1 MEVLCIGE
9 SRVDTVMFIDGF
21 IKENTK
27 NTIKEKIVCPGGC
40 ALTSS
45 ILLSKWGHVTYLSSI
60 VGNDDKSKLIVNA
73 LNDNEVNSDYLI
85 KTDEETSI
93 SYVVVNKYNASRT
106 VLNSIAKEENVKVD
120 LNINPDIILMDGTN
134 YSVAAV
140 ACNKF
145 KDKIKVLS
153 ASVVNEETTKLCK
166 LSDYIICDK
175 TFAEILA
182 RERINYDK
190 PDTLKSVLNKL
201 ESMYKSKVIITLGEK
216 GSLYK
221 IDDKI
226 KVMGAIKVKEIDKS
240 GVGDIYFGAFVYGL
254 AENLDL
260 EKCLKIAT
268 IAAGLS
274 VKKVGEIFSIPDV
287 REVHNIYGKNK

>member
-9 SRVDTVMFIDGF
+9 SRVDTVMFTDGF

-27 NTIKEKIVCPGGC
+27 NTIKEKIVSPGGC

-45 ILLSKWGHVTYLSSI
+45 ILLSKWGHITYLSSI
-60 VGNDDKSKLIVNA
+60 VGNDDKSKLITDT
-73 LNDNEVNSDYLI
+73 LDNSEVNSEYLI
-85 KTDEETSI
+85 KTDKETTS
-93 SYVVVNKYNASRT
+93 SYIVVNRYNASRT
-106 VLNSIAKEENVKVD
+106 VLNTITKEENEKVD

-134 YSVAAV
+134 YNVATL
-140 ACNKF
+140 ACNKY

-153 ASVVNEETTKLCK
+153 ASVVSEETTKLCK

-175 TFAEILA
+175 AFAEILA

-201 ESMYKSKVIITLGEK
+201 ENMYKSKVIITLGEK

-221 IDDKI
+221 VDDKI

-254 AENLDL
+254 AENLSL

-274 VKKVGEIFSIPDV
+274 VKKVGEVFSIPDV